1 MVLSTA
7 RVIQHFGCA
16 WPLAYC
22 AFPQSPRHAPDL
34 HEPFKVQISGGL
46 CDSGPSPSSNPE
58 IMIDSNGTDSFVVT
72 SILVK
77 RALMNPV
84 DFSFFSVNTVQID
97 GTSFDTRTGTL
108 FGPLGGHSPK
118 PPGRRL
124 LRHPPAPSG
133 SAPARRGVR
142 RSGLHCGAGH
152 RGVSRIASSR
162 CCWRAG
168 SPCSWRRAESWGPKT
183 PHTNWS
189 SSSGGGPGDSIGG
202 WGYTGI
208 CARERKGC
216 EGPWM
221 S

>member
-142 RSGLHCGAGH
+142 RSGLHRGAGH
-152 RGVSRIASSR
+152 RGVSASPVR
-162 CCWRAG
+162 GAVGELDHRA
-168 SPCSWRRAESWGPKT
+168 R
-183 PHTNWS
+183 
-189 SSSGGGPGDSIGG
+189 GGGPKAGVRRRRTRIGAPRAEGVQETRSADGDTPASAQGK
-202 WGYTGI
+202 
-208 CARERKGC
+208 ERVAKDRG
-216 EGPWM
+216 
-221 S
+221 